1 MTGNLSLH
9 EFIDRCCLLFVF
21 MALQTPLLISQVVN
35 FSATV
40 DNLQIPKTLDTVHS
54 PFFSPVVFGSSML
67 LGGLA
72 IHYWRYTPLW
82 HDYKTSFFV
91 KENFTYALNQD
102 KLLHFYG
109 ASLGASLLSS
119 TYEVAG
125 IEPTSSEVYGIAGA
139 ALLLS
144 LVEVED
150 GHISYLGFDR
160 SDFAADLAGAFYSLA
175 QRQVPLLRSFTPKM
189 SYHTSG
195 RNVTVSGQRLS
206 GKLGDHE
213 GQTFWLGITVQDLL
227 PVQWQS
233 FWPSMLGIAVG
244 RGVAGLDTDQPN
256 AFVLVGLDIDLRKL
270 PASSPWLRRVWNI
283 LNYIRMPLPTVKI
296 SHGTV
301 WYGLYF

>member
-9 EFIDRCCLLFVF
+9 QFIDRCRLLFVF

-35 FSATV
+35 FSETV
-40 DNLQIPKTLDTVHS
+40 ENSQTSKIRDTTRS
-54 PFFSPVVFGSSML
+54 SFFVPVVFGSSMII
-67 LGGLA
+67 GGAA
-72 IHYWRYTPLW
+72 IHYGRYTPLW
-82 HDYKTSFFV
+82 HDYKTPFFV

-109 ASLGASLLSS
+109 ASLGAALLSS
-119 TYEVAG
+119 SYELAG
-125 IEPTSSEVYGIAGA
+125 IEPTSSEFYGIAGSV
-139 ALLLS
+139 LLLS

-160 SDFAADLAGAFYSLA
+160 SDFAVDLAGAFYQLA
-175 QRQVPLLRSFTPKM
+175 QRQIPLLRSFTPKM
-189 SYHTSG
+189 SYHSSG
-195 RNVTVSGQRLS
+195 RNVTVSEQRLA
-206 GKLGDHE
+206 GNLGDHE
-213 GQTFWLGITVQDLL
+213 GQTFWLGITVHDLL
-227 PVQWQS
+227 PAQWQS

-283 LNYIRMPLPTVKI
+283 LNYIRMPLPAVKI
-296 SHGTV
+296 SHGAV